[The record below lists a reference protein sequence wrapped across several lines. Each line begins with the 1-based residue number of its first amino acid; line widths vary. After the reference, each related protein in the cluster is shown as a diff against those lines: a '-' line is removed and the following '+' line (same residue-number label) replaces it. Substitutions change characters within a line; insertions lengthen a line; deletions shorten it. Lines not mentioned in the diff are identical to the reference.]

1 MNGPV
6 SKPARCA
13 IYTRKSSEH
22 NLDLAFSSLDA
33 QREACEAYI
42 KSQAHEGWRLIP
54 GRYDDGAFSGAS
66 LDRPALQQ
74 LLADVR
80 AGGIDIVLV
89 YKVDRL
95 TRSLADFAKLI
106 ELFDAHG
113 VSFVSVTQS
122 FNTSSSM
129 GRLTLNVLLSFA
141 QFERE
146 LIGERVRDKIAASK
160 RKGIWVG
167 GPVPLGYA
175 AVDKK
180 ILVVEAEAE
189 AVRTIF
195 TQYLELGSIRALAE
209 DLDRRRI
216 RSKPRRLS
224 NGRTVGGGRFGVGAL
239 AYLLKNRFY
248 VGEVVYRGEVHRSEH
263 EPIVDSA
270 LFQAVQAKLA
280 AGAVARRCR
289 LRGSHALLTGRVFDN
304 AGNRMSPTHANKGG
318 VRYRYYVSQAVLQGR
333 PQPSGLVSRVPA
345 AEIEALVITALRNH
359 LDASGGAEQLPDDD
373 RELVERY
380 LERVTL
386 TPNHLVLRLR
396 QIFDPAQAHDHDS
409 ANNFPIASDTTITV
423 PWISPV
429 PTAVKGI
436 IHVPAHNTPI
446 TPSRRE
452 TLLMAIAKAR
462 NWADEL
468 AHGRVGSFA
477 ALARREG
484 KVERQIRLLVSLAFL
499 SPRIISGLLDGT
511 APAGLTVTALARA
524 LPWSWAEQERRIGL
538 HCDYV
543 LSGQQRRDWHS
554 TPCVNGE
561 CMC

>member
-6 SKPARCA
+6 SQLARCA
-13 IYTRKSSEH
+13 IYTRKSTEY
-22 NLDLAFSSLDA
+22 NLELSFNSLDA

-42 KSQAHEGWRLIP
+42 KSQAHEGWRLVP
-54 GRYDDGAFSGAS
+54 TPYDDGAFSGAS
-66 LDRPALQQ
+66 LQRPAMQH

-80 AGGIDIVLV
+80 AGKIDIVLI

-106 ELFDAHG
+106 ELFDVHG

-180 ILVVEAEAE
+180 IVVAAAEAA

-195 TQYLELGSIRALAE
+195 ERYLALGSIRALAE
-209 DLDRRRI
+209 DLDQRGI

-224 NGRTVGGGRFGVGAL
+224 NGRAVGGGRFGVGAL

-248 VGEVVYRGEVHRSEH
+248 IGEVVYRGEVHRGEH

-270 LFQAVQAKLA
+270 LFEAVQAKLA
-280 AGAVARRCR
+280 AQAVARRCR
-289 LRGSHALLTGRVFDN
+289 LRGSPALLTGRIFDN
-304 AGNRMSPTHANKGG
+304 RGNRMSPTHANKGG
-318 VRYRYYVSQAVLQGR
+318 VRYRYYISQAVLQGR

-345 AEIEALVITALRNH
+345 AEIEALVASALRTH
-359 LDASGGAEQLPDDD
+359 LDARSPGQQLPDND
-373 RELVERY
+373 RELLERW

-386 TPNHLVLRLR
+386 TPE
-396 QIFDPAQAHDHDS
+396 
-409 ANNFPIASDTTITV
+409 
-423 PWISPV
+423 
-429 PTAVKGI
+429 
-436 IHVPAHNTPI
+436 
-446 TPSRRE
+446 PSRTSAAPELRASATLRPRKQLSDRE
-452 TLLMAIAKAR
+452 RHDNRSL
-462 NWADEL
+462 DQP
-468 AHGRVGSFA
+468 GSD
-477 ALARREG
+477 RG
-484 KVERQIRLLVSLAFL
+484 QGHH
-499 SPRIISGLLDGT
+499 PC
-511 APAGLTVTALARA
+511 ARA
-524 LPWSWAEQERRIGL
+524 QHADQS
-538 HCDYV
+538 
-543 LSGQQRRDWHS
+543 
-554 TPCVNGE
+554 
-561 CMC
+561 